1 MVIKMKTQINFKNTL
16 SKTASKSG
24 VMLVYA
30 FLLLFAALCL
40 VPFLYV
46 LSYSLT
52 PYEEYLKNPAA
63 LIPTSFTLQAY
74 KDILGYKLFY
84 SGYRNT
90 LFITVAGT
98 CLNIGLLIVSAYP
111 LSKTDLKGRGVILAM
126 VLFTMLF
133 GGGMIPR
140 YYLVRNLNLIDS
152 LWALI
157 LPGAISAYNL
167 ILMKNFVAAIP
178 DSLEESAMIDG
189 ANEVV
194 ILIKII
200 APLCLPAIATFT
212 IMCAVAHWNNFF
224 DAIIFTTKRK
234 CWPLMLVLREIV
246 SEGNSGDL
254 ANMSYSPDDVVTQ
267 SFTLQMAMIIA
278 SILPIVCVYPFL
290 QKYFVTGLTMG
301 GVKE

>member
-1 MVIKMKTQINFKNTL
+1 MKTNTNLTRAL
-16 SKTASKSG
+16 SKTASKTGTS
-24 VMLVYA
+24 LVYA
-30 FLLLFAALCL
+30 FLLFFAALCL
-40 VPFLYV
+40 IPFLYV

-52 PYEEYLKNPAA
+52 PYEEYLKNPSA
-63 LIPTSFTLQAY
+63 LIPSSFTIQAY
-74 KDILGYKLFY
+74 KDIFSYKNLYTGYK
-84 SGYRNT
+84 NT
-90 LFITVAGT
+90 LFITFVGT
-98 CLNIGLLIVSAYP
+98 CLNVGLLILSAYP
-111 LSKTDLKGRGVILAM
+111 LSKKDLKGRGVVLAM

-133 GGGMIPR
+133 SGGMIPK
-140 YYLVRNLNLIDS
+140 YYLVRNLKLIDT

-167 ILMKNFVAAIP
+167 ILMKNFVEAIP

-189 ANEVV
+189 ANEII

-212 IMCAVAHWNNFF
+212 IMSAVGHWNSFF
-224 DAIIFTTKRK
+224 DAVIYTTKRK
-234 CWPLMLVLREIV
+234 MWPLMLVLREV
-246 SEGNSGDL
+246 VAEGNTADVGGQVF
-254 ANMSYSPDDVVTQ
+254 SPDDVATQ

-278 SILPIVCVYPFL
+278 TILPIICVYPFL